1 MKEFFKYVL
10 ATITGILLLG
20 ALFFV
25 MALVSLVGMIASDS
39 ASTSVKNGSVFVLNL
54 SGSLDERASDET
66 PLDQLMGMSTGTM
79 GLDDCLSAIKKAQE
93 NDKIK
98 GILIQAGS
106 LVSDSPA
113 SQEALRRA
121 LSDFK
126 KSGKWIVAYGDTY
139 LQGAYYIASVADRIY
154 LNPTG
159 SVDWKGMGARP
170 YYLKGLY
177 EKIGVKYQ
185 LAKVGKYKSAVEMN
199 TAEGMSD
206 ADREQR
212 TVLLQSIWNQ
222 RVREVAESRKTTVEA
237 LNQLANDSL
246 VFMSDPADLVKAK
259 LIDQLAW
266 PEEVKADIRKRL
278 ALDDDDD
285 IPQLTLAQMGG
296 VNSSEKD
303 SGDEIAI
310 YYAYG
315 AIYDTDISTL
325 TGSHCIAGD
334 QMAKDLLKLAED
346 DDIKAVVLRVNS
358 PGGSANASEQINHA
372 IKKLK
377 EKKPVVVS
385 MGGYAASGG
394 YYISA
399 PADYIFAET
408 TTVTG
413 SIGIYGMI
421 PNYNGLAQ
429 KLGLKF
435 DEVAT
440 NKYAMWEDNL
450 VAGTDNGDIMRQIEN
465 HVVRGYDLFLTRV
478 SEGRKMNK
486 EQVNEIAQGRVWS
499 ATDALKIKL
508 IDKIGDLDDAVAKA
522 AQLAKTEDYHK
533 AAYPTPKPW
542 YEQLLEEETSS
553 GSILDSKL
561 ASVFGPLYQPILE
574 MKTMTPK
581 NWIQASIDFRV
592 NP

>member
-10 ATITGILLLG
+10 ATITGIILLG
-20 ALFFV
+20 AFFFV
-25 MALVSLVGMIASDS
+25 MSIISIVGMIASDS
-39 ASTSVKNGSVFVLNL
+39 GTTSVEDGSVFVLDL
-54 SGSLDERASDET
+54 SGSLDERASEET
-66 PLDQLMGMSTGTM
+66 PFDQLMGMSAGAM
-79 GLDDCLSAIKKAQE
+79 GLDDCLSAIKKAKE

-98 GILIQAGS
+98 GIFIQAGS
-106 LVSDSPA
+106 LMADSPA
-113 SQEALRRA
+113 SQETLRRA
-121 LSDFK
+121 LADFK

-159 SVDWKGMGARP
+159 SVDWRGMGARP

-177 EKIGVKYQ
+177 EKVGIKYQ

-199 TAEGMSD
+199 TADGMSE

-222 RVREVAESRKTTVEA
+222 KVKEVAESRKTTVEA
-237 LNQLANDSL
+237 LNQLADDSL
-246 VFMSDPADLVKAK
+246 VAMSDPADLVKAK

-266 PEEVKADIRKRL
+266 PEEVKADVKKRL
-278 ALDDDDD
+278 GLGDDDD
-285 IPQLTLAQMGG
+285 IPQLTLSQMIG
-296 VNSSEKD
+296 VKSKEKD
-303 SGDEIAI
+303 KGDEVAV

-315 AIYDTDISTL
+315 TIYDTDLSTL

-334 QMAKDLLKLAED
+334 QMAKDLLELADED
-346 DDIKAVVLRVNS
+346 DVKAVVIRVNS

-394 YYISA
+394 YYISS
-399 PADYIFAET
+399 PADYIFAES

-440 NKYAMWEDNL
+440 NKYATWESNL
-450 VAGTDNGDIMRQIEN
+450 VAGTDNADIMRQIEN

-478 SEGRKMNK
+478 AEGRKMNK
-486 EQVNEIAQGRVWS
+486 EQVNEIAQGRVWA

-508 IDKIGDLDDAVAKA
+508 IDKIGDLDAAVAKA
-522 AQLAKTEDYHK
+522 AQLAKLNEYHK
-533 AAYPTPKPW
+533 TAYPSPKPW
-542 YEQLLEEETSS
+542 YEQILEDQTSS
-553 GSILDSKL
+553 GSILDSKF
-561 ASVFGPLYQPILE
+561 ASLFGPLYQPLLE
-574 MKTMTPK
+574 MKAMTPK
-581 NWIQASIDFRV
+581 NWIQASIDFKID
-592 NP
+592 N